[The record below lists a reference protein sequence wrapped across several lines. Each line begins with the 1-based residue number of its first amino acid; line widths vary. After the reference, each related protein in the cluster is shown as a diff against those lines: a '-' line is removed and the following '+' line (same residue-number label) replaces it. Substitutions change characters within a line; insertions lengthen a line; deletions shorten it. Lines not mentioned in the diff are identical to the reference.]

1 MNNIMMIVFLAG
13 EARSTINE
21 VLSDWGVTIIGA
33 TVLLGLANGL
43 VKNWDN
49 INDTSGTGRK
59 KEGIQNVI
67 YSILYALLILVVLGV
82 AVAAVQ
88 KLKLSV

>member
-1 MNNIMMIVFLAG
+1 MMIVFLAG

-21 VLSDWGVTIIGA
+21 VLSDWGVTIIGG
-33 TVLLGLANGL
+33 TILLGLANGL

-82 AVAAVQ
+82 AVTAVQ

>member
-33 TVLLGLANGL
+33 TILLGLGNGL

-82 AVAAVQ
+82 AVTAVQ